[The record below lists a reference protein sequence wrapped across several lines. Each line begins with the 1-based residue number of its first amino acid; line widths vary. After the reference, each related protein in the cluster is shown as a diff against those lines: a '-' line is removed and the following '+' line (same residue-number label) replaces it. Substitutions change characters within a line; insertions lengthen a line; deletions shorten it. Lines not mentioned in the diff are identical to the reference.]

1 MAIVEL
7 INSYPLYS
15 LAGISAGVTLI
26 STLAQKYLTDQEHLK
41 HLKKRQKEIQKEL
54 KGNKD
59 GDLIKELNAELMK
72 LTGVMFKSSMKP
84 MFATIIPFL
93 LLFYWLRGVYVEI
106 LPHWI
111 WYYLGFSILSS
122 TIYRKLLKVH

>member
-1 MAIVEL
+1 MAIIEL

-15 LAGISAGVTLI
+15 LAGISAGVTLV

-59 GDLIKELNAELMK
+59 GDLIKELNSELMK

-93 LLFYWLRGVYVEI
+93 LLFYWLKGVYVEI